1 MELPPLSPRIARLPL
16 KAPIDWPLNLTGRGA
31 AVSDHID
38 CAIHRMLRVTSL
50 DIEERGTLEM
60 PLAR

>member
-1 MELPPLSPRIARLPL
+1 L
-16 KAPIDWPLNLTGRGA
+16 KAPIYWRLNLTGRGA

-38 CAIHRMLRVTSL
+38 RANHRMLRFMSL
-50 DIEERGTLEM
+50 DIEAGGMLEL